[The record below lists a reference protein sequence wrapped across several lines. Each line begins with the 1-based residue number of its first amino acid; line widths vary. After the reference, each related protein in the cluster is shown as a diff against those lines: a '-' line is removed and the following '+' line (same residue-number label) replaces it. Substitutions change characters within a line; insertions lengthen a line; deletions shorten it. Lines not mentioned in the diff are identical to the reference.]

1 MSMCLLVSLTLY
13 GSVWYVSGTSVAIME
28 IAYVCDCILSSNCV
42 YYFVCAEIKSS
53 VHWSQ

>member
-13 GSVWYVSGTSVAIME
+13 GPVWYVSEASGALME
-28 IAYVCDCILSSNCV
+28 IAYVCDCVLSSNCV